1 MLPMQ
6 AAAVENESEYMS
18 MEEAAAYVRSE
29 LAEFHSG
36 FSVKFKLED
45 PQYYTDHGLI
55 DLFLEEVY
63 RHTGVPD
70 EGDYMRWSHQAFG
83 YEIDHT
89 FDGKTHYVSV
99 KDIIPRYHNTAQQE
113 EILDQKVKEVL
124 ESLNL
129 DGKSD
134 YEKIKAIYTYIC
146 ENVEYSEEVLS
157 SNINLCSPPDE
168 IAVYWSAYGALV
180 LGSATCQGFSS
191 IVYRMMLEAGIDC
204 RLIAGDVGAGVGHGW
219 NIVELDGIYYYL
231 EPTDDSGNFHGGDG
245 LKHFLD
251 GSASFRV
258 DDGGSERFAYVESY
272 TAEFTEQ
279 YPVSVLDYG
288 QEELLTGDAGQVLG
302 SGRCGNNAR
311 WTLTADGM
319 LTISG
324 SGSIWSADLFGFW
337 NPNGGQIIP
346 RWDNLNGYIKQVEI
360 QEGIT
365 AIGSYAF
372 ANCPRLTEV
381 VIPSSVSAIGSFA
394 FGLCESLT
402 QITLPDTVE
411 SLGEKVFYQC
421 IGLEHVALSAGL
433 KEIPSRTFCGC
444 TGLETVHIPNGV
456 QTIGDAS
463 FAYCT
468 SLQGIEIPMSV
479 TAIEDMAFANAFDPA
494 AEVVV
499 VIPET
504 VEELG
509 GACFEASAVY
519 RVEVKAPLET
529 LELMMFNLCHG
540 LRSVELPDTIQTF
553 GSYAFSG
560 CANLQS
566 VCLPAALT
574 DLGEAAFQYCAGLRS
589 VEFPESLTE
598 ISCSSFFQC
607 RSLEEIVIPGS
618 VERIGNGAFEDCRS
632 LKKVTISDGV
642 KKLDGFVFSQCIAL
656 EKLIFE
662 GDAPSFGD
670 AILAWVENLTIY
682 YPYDNTTWTQERM
695 KNLVVGSAEYIGDG
709 WLEVFASH
717 SVDVPHTLGEDWRV
731 DASGHWKQCTG
742 CNYREQEG
750 THNINSAH
758 TCEVCGYVQDYHEF
772 FLESDQA
779 RHYEICRIC
788 GLVAM
793 KESHKVDS
801 DDICEV
807 CGYGPA
813 VAHIFWSHVSHKYH
827 WDECEKCGEIVDKG
841 PHVYNGGEVCE
852 ICGYMPM
859 SMGNLLPRILKWV
872 FGLALGAGSVFVVV
886 FIIKKKKAK

>member
-1 MLPMQ
+1 MLPMH

-70 EGDYMRWSHQAFG
+70 EGDYMRWTHQNFG
-83 YEIDHT
+83 YEIDYI
-89 FDGKTHYVSV
+89 FDGKTHYASV
-99 KDIIPRYHNTAQQE
+99 KNITPRYNNTAQQE

-146 ENVEYSEEVLS
+146 ENVEYSEEVLF
-157 SNINLCSPPDE
+157 SNIDLCSPPDE
-168 IAVYWSAYGALV
+168 MKVYWSAYGALV
-180 LGSATCQGFSS
+180 LGSATCQGFTS

-231 EPTDDSGNFHGGDG
+231 EPTDDSGNLHGGDG

-311 WTLTADGM
+311 WTLTADGT

-324 SGSIWSADLFGFW
+324 SGSIWRADLFGFW
-337 NPNGGQIIP
+337 NGGQIIP

-372 ANCPRLTEV
+372 ANCPRLTQV
-381 VIPSSVSAIGSFA
+381 AIPPSVSSIGSFA
-394 FGLCESLT
+394 FGLCESMT

-421 IGLEHVALSAGL
+421 VGLEHVAISASL

-444 TGLETVHIPNGV
+444 TSLETVHIPNGV
-456 QTIGDAS
+456 QIIGDAS

-468 SLQGIEIPMSV
+468 SLQGIEIPTSV
-479 TAIEDMAFANAFDPA
+479 TAIEDMAFGNAFDPA

-509 GACFEASAVY
+509 GGCFEASAVY
-519 RVEVKAPLET
+519 RLELKMRLET
-529 LELMMFNLCHG
+529 LEPMMFNQCNG
-540 LRSVELPDTIQTF
+540 LQFVELSDTVRSIGAYAFAECANLKGIRLPSALQELGESAFQNCPGLQSVELPETLTSIPT
-553 GSYAFSG
+553 SAFIR
-560 CANLQS
+560 CK
-566 VCLPAALT
+566 
-574 DLGEAAFQYCAGLRS
+574 
-589 VEFPESLTE
+589 
-598 ISCSSFFQC
+598 
-607 RSLEEIVIPGS
+607 SLEEIVIPGS

-642 KKLDGFVFSQCIAL
+642 KKLDGFVFSGCIAL

-662 GDAPSFGD
+662 GDAPSFGN

-682 YPYDNTTWTQERM
+682 YPGDNTTWTQEVLDRVI
-695 KNLVVGSAEYIGDG
+695 LGGIAETVGLHGVED
-709 WLEVFASH
+709 
-717 SVDVPHTLGEDWRV
+717 PHTLEDGWRL
-731 DASGHWKQCTG
+731 DEESHWKKCTG
-742 CNYREQEG
+742 CDYREQVEP
-750 THNINSAH
+750 HNINSAH
-758 TCEVCGYVQDYHEF
+758 TCEVCGYGQDNHE
-772 FLESDQA
+772 LRMEYNQA
-779 RHYEICRIC
+779 RHYMICQAC
-788 GLVAM
+788 GFVELDVG
-793 KESHKVDS
+793 HNFNS
-801 DDICEV
+801 DNICED
-807 CGYGPA
+807 CG
-813 VAHIFWSHVSHKYH
+813 FDQETSHSFCTGMNHKYH
-827 WDECEKCGEIVDKG
+827 WEKCEKCGEIVDKE

-852 ICGYMPM
+852 ICGYMSM
-859 SMGNLLPRILKWV
+859 AMGNLLPKIIKWAI
-872 FGLALGAGSVFVVV
+872 GSALGVGLLIVVVV
-886 FIIKKKKAK
+886 FIKKKKAK